1 MTKADKRV
9 GKDKKGQPWTTDLK
23 AGLDGRAYGQSDE
36 EKKAKKAAY
45 NRERYQRNRE
55 TILKQQKGYYNDNQQ
70 EIRSNRQTYQ
80 DDYNS
85 RAETMEYK
93 ERWQRDNP
101 DKVAKYNK
109 KWKAKK
115 EKNENNAKKDKKGKK
130 AKKKGPN
137 KTQKN
142 RKRRNRVE

>member
-1 MTKADKRV
+1 MSKKPKYPRPNAKGTDR
-9 GKDKKGQPWTTDLK
+9 KGQPWSTDLK
-23 AGLDGRAYGQSDE
+23 TGLDGRAYGQSDE

-55 TILKQQKGYYNDNQQ
+55 AILKQQKGYYDDNQQ
-70 EIRSNRQTYQ
+70 EIRDRRQTYQ

-85 RAETMEYK
+85 RATTK
-93 ERWQRDNP
+93 ESKDQWQRDNP

-115 EKNENNAKKDKKGKK
+115 EEKG
-130 AKKKGPN
+130 N
-137 KTQKN
+137 
-142 RKRRNRVE
+142 

>member
-1 MTKADKRV
+1 M
-9 GKDKKGQPWTTDLK
+9 KGQPLSTDLK
-23 AGLDGRAYGQSDE
+23 TGLDGRAYGQSDE

-55 TILKQQKGYYNDNQQ
+55 AILKQQKGYYNDNQH
-70 EIRSNRQTYQ
+70 EIRDRRQTYQ

-85 RAETMEYK
+85 RATTK
-93 ERWQRDNP
+93 ESKDQWQRDNP

-115 EKNENNAKKDKKGKK
+115 EEKG
-130 AKKKGPN
+130 N
-137 KTQKN
+137 
-142 RKRRNRVE
+142 